1 MAMTTTPLKYRTRE
15 EPDMS
20 ENSSPLSSPL
30 AAPLVEV
37 AGLTKRFANTT
48 ALDGLDMTLRP
59 GQVVGLL
66 GENGCGK
73 TTMLKIL
80 AGLLSGYEGDVRIGG
95 HAPGPESKSL
105 VSFLPDTSFLPNS
118 ARVTYCL
125 DLYRDFFADFQLEKA
140 RDLIGYFGLSESM
153 RLKDMSKG
161 MREKVQI
168 SLAMSRDARVFLL
181 DEPISG
187 VDPAA
192 RQLILDGIVRNL
204 SEDSLLLISTHLV
217 HDLEPILD
225 SAVLMRHGRVL
236 IQGDAD
242 DLRGEHSASLDQI
255 FRETYR

>member
-1 MAMTTTPLKYRTRE
+1 MTTTPLTYRTAE

-20 ENSSPLSSPL
+20 ESTSPL
-30 AAPLVEV
+30 AAPLVE
-37 AGLTKRFANTT
+37 ATGLTKRYGSIA
-48 ALDGLDMTLRP
+48 ALDGFDVSLGP

-73 TTMLKIL
+73 TTLLKIL
-80 AGLLSGYEGDVRIGG
+80 AGVLSGYEGEVRIGG
-95 HAPGPESKSL
+95 HEPGPRSKAL
-105 VSFLPDTSFLPNS
+105 VSFLSDTSFLPDA
-118 ARVTYCL
+118 ARVSYCME
-125 DLYRDFFADFQLEKA
+125 LYRDFFADFQVEKA
-140 RDLIGYFGLSESM
+140 RDLIGFFGLSETS
-153 RLKDMSKG
+153 RLKEMSKG

-192 RQLILDGIVRNL
+192 RQLILDGILRTL

-225 SAVLMRHGRVL
+225 AVVMMRHGRVQL
-236 IQGDAD
+236 QGDAD
-242 DLRGEHSASLDQI
+242 DLRGTHAASLDQI